1 MSRVTVVAPGEQIM
15 YASGAPA
22 GGYVDGAYVTEN
34 YVGPI
39 SIVLGCV
46 LLGPIL
52 CPFVFLCPVRATS
65 RPRRARFDARESMKT
80 VSRDVD

>member
-22 GGYVDGAYVTEN
+22 GGYVDGAYVTES

-52 CPFVFLCPVRATS
+52 CPLVFLCPVRATS
-65 RPRRARFDARESMKT
+65 RRRARFDARESMKT